1 MLRDSEPVVI
11 FDPQLRAEVV
21 FLLVSMA
28 AQAGNSYSYG
38 GNNFV
43 FRFSVVMAP
52 CVEMIAIAGFGGWQ
66 ISGGCRQGGGLPWTF
81 VLYFRFICT
90 VYQSKAIVISICH
103 FA

>member
-1 MLRDSEPVVI
+1 
-11 FDPQLRAEVV
+11 
-21 FLLVSMA
+21 MA

-43 FRFSVVMAP
+43 LRFSVVMAS
-52 CVEMIAIAGFGGWQ
+52 CVEMIAIAGLADGNSAAVADRTR
-66 ISGGCRQGGGLPWTF
+66 IAAAF

-90 VYQSKAIVISICH
+90 VYQSEAIVISICH